1 MTMLHDVRG
10 AERAA
15 QFNGLQP
22 AVEPVVPPMV
32 MSARWTEGVP
42 LPLER
47 IPPPEPERQA
57 PTTPGEITAGLISLA
72 LLAYAAVRVF

>member
-1 MTMLHDVRG
+1 
-10 AERAA
+10 
-15 QFNGLQP
+15 
-22 AVEPVVPPMV
+22 MV